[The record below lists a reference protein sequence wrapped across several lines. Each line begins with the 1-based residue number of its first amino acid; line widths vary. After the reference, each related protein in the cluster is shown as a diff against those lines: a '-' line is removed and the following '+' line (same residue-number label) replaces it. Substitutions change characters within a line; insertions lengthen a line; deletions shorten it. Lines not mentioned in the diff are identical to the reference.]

1 MAIDCPGPR
10 RLTCVEMEDDRL
22 LVQRLLAG
30 DQVALRQFFDEYFDR
45 LYRFAYARL
54 RGDATLAED
63 AAQNALVR
71 ALRGLSTWR
80 GEASLFSWLAQICRN
95 EIADLVE
102 KSARIAAHTVSLD
115 AEGQARDA
123 ARAVAAPE
131 GAADKALAGA
141 ERLKLIRQVLDELP
155 GRYGEILELKY
166 IEEWD
171 VERIAQRVGLSFEAA
186 QSQLQR
192 ARAAFRSALAVRG
205 FAAGD
210 LLP

>member
-1 MAIDCPGPR
+1 
-10 RLTCVEMEDDRL
+10 MEEDRL

-30 DQVALRQFFDEYFDR
+30 DQAALRQFFDEYFDR

-63 AAQNALVR
+63 AAQNTLAR
-71 ALRGLSTWR
+71 ALRGLAGFR
-80 GEASLFSWLAQICRN
+80 GESGLFSWLATICRN

-102 KSARIAAHTVSLD
+102 KSARVAAHTVSLD
-115 AEGQARDA
+115 AQGAGRDA
-123 ARAVAAPE
+123 AHAVASPDLT
-131 GAADKALAGA
+131 DKAFAGA
-141 ERLKLIRQVLDELP
+141 ERMRVIRQVLDELP
-155 GRYGEILELKY
+155 GRYGEMLELKY

-171 VERIAQRVGLSFEAA
+171 VERIARRVGLSFEAA

-192 ARAAFRSALAVRG
+192 ARLAFRSALELRG
-205 FAAGD
+205 LAARV

>member
-1 MAIDCPGPR
+1 
-10 RLTCVEMEDDRL
+10 MEQDRL
-22 LVQRLLAG
+22 LVQQLLAG
-30 DQVALRQFFDEYFDR
+30 DQDALRRFFDEYFDR

-63 AAQNALVR
+63 AAQNTLVR
-71 ALRGLSTWR
+71 ALRGLSGFR
-80 GEASLFSWLAQICRN
+80 GEAGLFSWLATICRN

-102 KSARIAAHTVSLD
+102 KAARVAAHTVSLD
-115 AEGQARDA
+115 SEGSARDA
-123 ARAVAAPE
+123 AHAVAAPE
-131 GAADKALAGA
+131 GGGDKALAGV
-141 ERLKLIRQVLDELP
+141 ERLRLIRQVLDELP
-155 GRYGEILELKY
+155 GKYGEMLELKY

-192 ARAAFRSALAVRG
+192 ARGAFRSALEARG
-205 FAAGD
+205 LSARD

>member
-1 MAIDCPGPR
+1 
-10 RLTCVEMEDDRL
+10 MEQDRL
-22 LVQRLLAG
+22 LVQQLLAG
-30 DQVALRQFFDEYFDR
+30 DQDALRRFFDEYFDR

-54 RGDATLAED
+54 RGDAALAED
-63 AAQNALVR
+63 AAQNTLVR
-71 ALRGLSTWR
+71 ALRGLSGFR
-80 GEASLFSWLAQICRN
+80 GDAGLFSWLATICRN

-115 AEGQARDA
+115 AEGSVRDA
-123 ARAVAAPE
+123 AQAVAAPDSAGE
-131 GAADKALAGA
+131 QALAGA
-141 ERLKLIRQVLDELP
+141 ERLRMIRQVLDELP
-155 GRYGEILELKY
+155 GRYGEMLELKY

-192 ARAAFRSALAVRG
+192 ARLAFRSALEARG
-205 FAAGD
+205 LSAQD

>member
-1 MAIDCPGPR
+1 
-10 RLTCVEMEDDRL
+10 MEQDRL
-22 LVQRLLAG
+22 LVQQLLAG
-30 DQVALRQFFDEYFDR
+30 DQDALRRFFDEYFDR

-54 RGDATLAED
+54 RGDAALAED

-71 ALRGLSTWR
+71 ALRGLSGFR
-80 GEASLFSWLAQICRN
+80 GDAGLFSWLATICRN

-102 KSARIAAHTVSLD
+102 KSARIGAHTVSLD
-115 AEGQARDA
+115 ADGGVRDA
-123 ARAVAAPE
+123 AQAVAAPDSASE
-131 GAADKALAGA
+131 KALAGA
-141 ERLKLIRQVLDELP
+141 ERLRMIRQVLDELP
-155 GRYGEILELKY
+155 GRYGEMLELKY

-192 ARAAFRSALAVRG
+192 ARLAFRSALEAHG
-205 FAAGD
+205 LSAQD

>member
-1 MAIDCPGPR
+1 
-10 RLTCVEMEDDRL
+10 MEQDRL
-22 LVQRLLAG
+22 LVQQLLAG

-54 RGDATLAED
+54 RGDAALAED
-63 AAQNALVR
+63 AAQNTLVR
-71 ALRGLSTWR
+71 ALRGLSGFR
-80 GEASLFSWLAQICRN
+80 GEAGLFSWLATICRN

-102 KSARIAAHTVSLD
+102 KSARIATHTVSLD
-115 AEGQARDA
+115 AEGGAREA
-123 ARAVAAPE
+123 ARAVPAPDA
-131 GAADKALAGA
+131 GDTALAGA
-141 ERLKLIRQVLDELP
+141 ERLRVIRQVLDELP
-155 GRYGEILELKY
+155 GRYGEMLELKY

-192 ARAAFRSALAVRG
+192 ARVAFRSALEARG
-205 FAAGD
+205 LSARD

>member
-1 MAIDCPGPR
+1 
-10 RLTCVEMEDDRL
+10 MEQDRL
-22 LVQRLLAG
+22 LVQQLLAG
-30 DQVALRQFFDEYFDR
+30 DQAALRRFFDEYFDR

-54 RGDATLAED
+54 RGNAALAEE
-63 AAQNALVR
+63 AAQNSLVR
-71 ALRGLSTWR
+71 ALRGLAGFR
-80 GEASLFSWLAQICRN
+80 GEAGLFSWLATICRN

-115 AEGQARDA
+115 AQGGARDA
-123 ARAVAAPE
+123 AHAVATPD
-131 GAADKALAGA
+131 GAGETSLASA
-141 ERLKLIRQVLDELP
+141 ERLKTIRQVLDELP
-155 GRYGEILELKY
+155 GRYGEMLELKY

-192 ARAAFRSALAVRG
+192 ARLAFRSALEARG
-205 FAAGD
+205 LSARD

>member
-1 MAIDCPGPR
+1 
-10 RLTCVEMEDDRL
+10 MEEDRL

-30 DQVALRQFFDEYFDR
+30 DEGALRQFFDEYFDR

-54 RGDATLAED
+54 RGDAALAED
-63 AAQNALVR
+63 AAQSTLAR
-71 ALRGLSTWR
+71 ALRGLKGFR
-80 GEASLFSWLAQICRN
+80 GEAGLFSWLAQICRN

-102 KSARIAAHTVSLD
+102 KSARTNAHTVSLD
-115 AEGQARDA
+115 AVGGARDA
-123 ARAVAAPE
+123 AHAVAAPE
-131 GAADKALAGA
+131 AAGDKALAGA
-141 ERLKLIRQVLDELP
+141 ERLRVIRQVLDELP
-155 GRYGEILELKY
+155 GRYGEMLELKY

-192 ARAAFRSALAVRG
+192 ARLAFRSALEVRG
-205 FAAGD
+205 LSATD

>member
-1 MAIDCPGPR
+1 
-10 RLTCVEMEDDRL
+10 MEDDRL
-22 LVQRLLAG
+22 LVQQLLAG
-30 DQVALRQFFDEYFDR
+30 DQAALRRFFDEYFDR

-54 RGDATLAED
+54 RGDASMAED
-63 AAQNALVR
+63 AAQNSLVR
-71 ALRGLSTWR
+71 ALRGLSGFR
-80 GEASLFSWLAQICRN
+80 GEAGLFSWLAQICRN

-102 KSARIAAHTVSLD
+102 KSARVASHTVSLD
-115 AEGQARDA
+115 AEGAARDA

-141 ERLKLIRQVLDELP
+141 ERLKFIRQVLDELP
-155 GRYGEILELKY
+155 GRYAEMLELKY

-192 ARAAFRSALAVRG
+192 ARLAFRSALEVHG
-205 FAAGD
+205 LAARD

>member
-1 MAIDCPGPR
+1 
-10 RLTCVEMEDDRL
+10 MEQDRL
-22 LVQRLLAG
+22 LVQQLLAG
-30 DQVALRQFFDEYFDR
+30 DQAALRRFFDEYFDR

-63 AAQNALVR
+63 AAQNTMVR
-71 ALRGLSTWR
+71 ALRGLSGFR
-80 GEASLFSWLAQICRN
+80 GDAGLFSWLATICRN

-102 KSARIAAHTVSLD
+102 KAARVATHTVSLD
-115 AEGQARDA
+115 AEGSARDA
-123 ARAVAAPE
+123 AHAVAAPD
-131 GAADKALAGA
+131 GAGDKAQAGA
-141 ERLKLIRQVLDELP
+141 ERLRVIRQVLDELP
-155 GRYGEILELKY
+155 GRYGEMLELKY

-192 ARAAFRSALAVRG
+192 ARVAFRSALEVRG
-205 FAAGD
+205 LSAQD

>member
-1 MAIDCPGPR
+1 
-10 RLTCVEMEDDRL
+10 MEEDRL

-30 DQVALRQFFDEYFDR
+30 DQVAFRRFFDEYFDR

-63 AAQNALVR
+63 AAQNTMAR
-71 ALRGLSTWR
+71 ALRGLAGFR
-80 GEASLFSWLAQICRN
+80 GESGLFSWLATICRN

-102 KSARIAAHTVSLD
+102 KNARVSAHTVSLD
-115 AEGQARDA
+115 AEGSGRDA
-123 ARAVAAPE
+123 AHAVASPDT
-131 GAADKALAGA
+131 ADKALAGA
-141 ERLKLIRQVLDELP
+141 ERMRLIRQVLDELP
-155 GRYGEILELKY
+155 GRYGEMLELKY

-171 VERIAQRVGLSFEAA
+171 VERIARRVGLSFEAA

-192 ARAAFRSALAVRG
+192 ARLAFRSALGARNL
-205 FAAGD
+205 AARD